1 MLGAF
6 AEGGLRGP
14 SGEGAQAQQWL
25 RWAPSGGTQEGGTA
39 EEEAR
44 GGYVLPL
51 VQGQEA
57 RRWGRESLLRQP
69 APSQEGKPIVAS
81 EMVDVGF
88 T

>member
-1 MLGAF
+1 M
-6 AEGGLRGP
+6 
-14 SGEGAQAQQWL
+14 
-25 RWAPSGGTQEGGTA
+25 A

-69 APSQEGKPIVAS
+69 APSQEGKPTVAS